1 MKIRMLPLLALC
13 LSLLAVPALAAKSP
27 ACESLGAQ
35 KAAEH
40 LLSEHIYAY
49 TCYWD
54 GETPSE
60 CTDEGCAEYGHLHC
74 YGRQVSVWDTP
85 KKGKSRVA
93 YYPHGSSSKIG
104 PDTEFQ
110 LIDVVAY
117 KGKYYA
123 NIRVLDDYK
132 PLVSG
137 FVSADYVGCSCE
149 VYEGF
154 EAVPEYDVDFGAFDL
169 R

>member
-1 MKIRMLPLLALC
+1 MKIRIAALFMLCMMLLA
-13 LSLLAVPALAAKSP
+13 APALAAKSP
-27 ACESLGAQ
+27 ACEALGEQ

-40 LLSEHIYAY
+40 LSSHIYAY

-54 GETPSE
+54 GENPSD

-74 YGRQVSVWDTP
+74 YGRQVSLWDTP
-85 KKGKSRVA
+85 MKGKSRVA

-110 LIDVVAY
+110 LVDVVEY
-117 KGKYYA
+117 RGKYYA
-123 NIRVLDDYK
+123 AIRVLDNYK
-132 PLVSG
+132 PLVAG
-137 FVSADYVGCSCE
+137 FVSADYIGCSCE
-149 VYEGF
+149 TYEEF
-154 EAVPEYDVDFGAFDL
+154 IPVPEYDQTFGAFDL

>member
-1 MKIRMLPLLALC
+1 MKIRLSILFALC
-13 LSLLAVPALAAKSP
+13 LLLLAAPALAAKTP

-40 LLSEHIYAY
+40 LSTHIFAY

-54 GETPSE
+54 GETPST

-74 YGRQVSVWDTP
+74 YGRQVSLWDSP

-110 LIDVVAY
+110 LIDVVEY

-123 NIRVLDDYK
+123 AIRVLDDYK
-132 PLVSG
+132 PLVAG
-137 FVSADYVGCSCE
+137 FVSADYIGCDCE
-149 VYEGF
+149 TWDEF
-154 EAVPEYDVDFGAFDL
+154 IPVPEYDHDFGPFDL

>member
-1 MKIRMLPLLALC
+1 MILRKIAPLALC
-13 LSLLAVPALAAKSP
+13 LMFLCAPALAAKTP
-27 ACESLGAQ
+27 ACEQLGAQ

-40 LLSEHIYAY
+40 LSTHIYAY

-54 GETPSE
+54 GENPSD

-74 YGRQVSVWDTP
+74 YGRQVSLWDTP
-85 KKGKSRVA
+85 MKGKSRVA

-110 LIDVVAY
+110 LIDVVEY
-117 KGKYYA
+117 RGKYYA
-123 NIRVLDDYK
+123 GIRVLDDYK
-132 PLVSG
+132 PLVAG
-137 FVSADYVGCSCE
+137 FVSADYIGCDCE
-149 VYEGF
+149 TYDTF
-154 EAVPEYDVDFGAFDL
+154 IPVPEYDQTFGAFDL

>member
-1 MKIRMLPLLALC
+1 MKTRLIPLIALCIVLLA
-13 LSLLAVPALAAKSP
+13 APALAAKSP
-27 ACESLGAQ
+27 ACETLGEQ

-40 LLSEHIYAY
+40 LSSHIYAY

-54 GETPSE
+54 GENPSD

-85 KKGKSRVA
+85 MKGKSRVA

-110 LIDVVAY
+110 LVDVVEY
-117 KGKYYA
+117 RGKYYA
-123 NIRVLDDYK
+123 NIRILVDYD
-132 PLVSG
+132 PIASG
-137 FVSADYVGCSCE
+137 FVSADYIGCTCE
-149 VYEGF
+149 TYEDF
-154 EAVPEYDVDFGAFDL
+154 IPVPEYDQTFGAFDL

>member
-1 MKIRMLPLLALC
+1 MKTRMIYLLVLCLVLLA
-13 LSLLAVPALAAKSP
+13 APALAAPSP
-27 ACESLGAQ
+27 ACEQLGAK

-40 LLSEHIYAY
+40 LSTHIYAY

-54 GETPSE
+54 GESPSD

-85 KKGKSRVA
+85 MKGKSRVA

-110 LIDVVAY
+110 LVDVVEY
-117 KGKYYA
+117 RGKYYA
-123 NIRVLDDYK
+123 GIRILVDYS
-132 PLVSG
+132 PIASG
-137 FVSADYVGCSCE
+137 FVSADYIGCTCE
-149 VYEGF
+149 TYEDF
-154 EAVPEYDVDFGAFDL
+154 IPVPEYDQTFGPFDL